1 MSEQIS
7 RFTMFFLVCAGLSA
21 QSGEGIVGSIKT
33 AQGGVEVR
41 RGGQTLPA
49 REGFHLLL
57 NDTLLTANDGRM
69 GAILQDGTR
78 LSLGPNAELQIT
90 RFLYQPV
97 ENKFGLLLRLARGA
111 LCYVSGKIA
120 QFSSESVSVETPV
133 GVVGLR
139 GTHLAISI
147 EAP

>member
-1 MSEQIS
+1 MNRLSS
-7 RFTMFFLVCAGLSA
+7 LLLFCLALSA
-21 QSGEGIVGSIKT
+21 QGTDNIVGSVKV

-41 RGGQTLPA
+41 RGTQTI
-49 REGFHLLL
+49 RVHEGLHLLL
-57 NDTLLTANDGRM
+57 DDTLLTSADGRL

-78 LSLGPNAELQIT
+78 LSLGPKSELQIS
-90 RFLYQPV
+90 RFVYQPV
-97 ENKFGLLLRLARGA
+97 EGKFGLLLRLARGA

-120 QFSSESVSVETPV
+120 RFASESVSVETPV

-147 EAP
+147 EGQ

>member
-1 MSEQIS
+1 MPAVPNRLASL
-7 RFTMFFLVCAGLSA
+7 FLLCLTV
-21 QSGEGIVGSIKT
+21 SGQGADTIVGSVK
-33 AQGGVEVR
+33 AALGGVEIR
-41 RGGQTLPA
+41 RGTQSIRA
-49 REGFHLLL
+49 SEGLHLLL
-57 NDTLLTANDGRM
+57 NDTLVTSADGRV

-78 LSLGPNAELQIT
+78 LSLGPNSELQIN

-97 ENKFGLLLRLARGA
+97 EGKFGLLLRLARGA

-120 QFSSESVSVETPV
+120 QFASESVTVETPV

-147 EAP
+147 EGQ